1 MVFGLPATS
10 EPVQVWFEQ
19 PLTVIVP
26 PTVPADTGVFG
37 VIVIAPVVGPVM
49 EKVAEK
55 PVPVVGSGVRM
66 KTEPPLTLTVT
77 VWGVGVAPPAVAE
90 KVTDVVETEYE
101 GPPPPPPPP
110 PPPQAESNPT
120 VTSDAATKRARMPAA
135 MNIMEPPLMARAVGD
150 AADDQHE

>member
-1 MVFGLPATS
+1 
-10 EPVQVWFEQ
+10 
-19 PLTVIVP
+19 
-26 PTVPADTGVFG
+26 
-37 VIVIAPVVGPVM
+37 M

-77 VWGVGVAPPAVAE
+77 VWGAGVAPPAVAE

-120 VTSDAATKRARMPAA
+120 VASDAATKRARMPAA

-150 AADDQHE
+150 AVRRSA